1 MVILTKNW
9 GNLNFPHFFGT
20 LFTWQ
25 KRAGNYKHTLFN
37 FPSYKFKIDT
47 FWRENSNI
55 SKKLTNLLIENS
67 DDILKKGGKI
77 QNPPK
82 HIEYFWRENSNIK
95 KIWTI
100 SPCINDF
107 FFFFF

>member
-1 MVILTKNW
+1 MVILTKNL

-55 SKKLTNLLIENS
+55 SKSTK
-67 DDILKKGGKI
+67 
-77 QNPPK
+77 Q
-82 HIEYFWRENSNIK
+82 YFCASF
-95 KIWTI
+95 
-100 SPCINDF
+100 PCILWF
-107 FFFFF
+107 STFELELHAYHLRIPAHFLLQQQLLYLSS